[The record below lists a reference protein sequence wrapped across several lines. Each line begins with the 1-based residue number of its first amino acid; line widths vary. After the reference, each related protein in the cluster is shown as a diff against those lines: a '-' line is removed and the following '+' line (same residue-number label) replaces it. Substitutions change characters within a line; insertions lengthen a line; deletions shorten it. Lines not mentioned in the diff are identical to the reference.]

1 MPVRHADGPGEAMA
15 EAVALETAALVE
27 RSASS
32 RAVMR
37 LRAWV
42 VCLSFA
48 VCLPAAGRWELSWPV
63 RAVATLVSAAVGVAA
78 LPRSGHAALPSSAPA
93 RAAVLVAPSASRGAL
108 PAPPREQRNRAP
120 GCDGRQLYLELCI
133 LTC

>member
-1 MPVRHADGPGEAMA
+1 MPVRHADGPA
-15 EAVALETAALVE
+15 ELLD
-27 RSASS
+27 RSGSSS

-48 VCLPAAGRWELSWPV
+48 VCLPVAGSWELSWPA

-78 LPRSGHAALPSSAPA
+78 LPRTVSTLSRSGHTALQGGAAA
-93 RAAVLVAPSASRGAL
+93 RAAVLLAPCASAGAL
-108 PAPPREQRNRAP
+108 PAPPREQRERAP
-120 GCDGRQLYLELCI
+120 GFDGRQLYLELCT